1 MKDQKESVNQI
12 VLASQLDEVSVS
24 AELIKSDDFSKKY
37 QSLDALINYL
47 KQIKSSVDTEIK
59 NLIEKEYAE
68 TGESSIKNSDYTFSY
83 VPSSSRES
91 IDKDKLKELYPDV
104 YKDCLCSTGVASS
117 LRVTKKKKK
126 ETESKDKKDNVIDA
140 EFTDF

>member
-47 KQIKSSVDTEIK
+47 KQIKSSVDAEIK

-91 IDKDKLKELYPDV
+91 VDKDKLKELYPDV

-140 EFTDF
+140 EFIDF